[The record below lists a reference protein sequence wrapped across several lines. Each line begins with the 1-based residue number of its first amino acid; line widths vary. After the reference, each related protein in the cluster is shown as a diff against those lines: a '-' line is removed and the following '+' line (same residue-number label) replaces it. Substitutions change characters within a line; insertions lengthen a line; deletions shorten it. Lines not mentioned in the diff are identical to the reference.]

1 MKNSRLQLAALLA
14 LLPLAV
20 AAAGVKAAPAA
31 RGKAAPAGAIAF
43 VGDRAIDGADIRR
56 AAEVMRDDPLRLRE
70 HGVWRKK
77 LLDLCVD
84 RELLALEAERAGLP
98 SDAVVKHE
106 IDVGRADILYAAIRD
121 RFLVPEITPTASQ
134 IDTARA
140 GGLYRR
146 AQLSYILS
154 VTDKKATYE
163 LFESIKRGAS
173 FDSIATLYSTH
184 PSAAH
189 GGEIGWKRVGEL
201 NAASWHAFATAKPGD
216 LMGPYPNAQAH
227 EFYRVEAIS
236 DPTDQEI
243 RDVMLR
249 GRLRE
254 VDPRYRVGLLTKYHF
269 RMDPEQVSPV
279 IFASAIERS
288 DSILASLDSEGK
300 RPKRGVHPSL
310 GVLARVDGDS
320 ITYRDLAHPEIL
332 MPGADG
338 KAKIED
344 TSDLLM
350 RCMVAVLPRLIERDA
365 RERGVSSDPDLA
377 RSLRLLREKIATRAM
392 VERAVAAPDSAAA
405 RAYFDAHASLYQRPA
420 ARRAYVVV
428 FATQDTAEMARSRW
442 DRRGFRDSILTAEGF
457 RTLDHGTVNTLFP
470 HFAGEMPLFDR
481 DTDSLS
487 AAVRN
492 LPEGQISAV
501 IAVPNGYAF
510 AQARGREPARAYTY
524 EEVRRDVEVDA
535 HESAENA
542 WVVKQLE
549 RLRAATPARAVPGR
563 LDALRLGMSSDT
575 GGNRR

>member
-20 AAAGVKAAPAA
+20 AAAGVKAPPGA

-98 SDAVVKHE
+98 SDAAVKHE
-106 IDVGRADILYAAIRD
+106 IDVGRADLLYAAIRD

-216 LMGPYPNAQAH
+216 LMGPYPNAEAH

-279 IFASAIERS
+279 IFSSAIERS

-365 RERGVSSDPDLA
+365 RERGVSSDPDVA

-392 VERAVAAPDSAAA
+392 VERAVAAPDSSAA
-405 RAYFDAHASLYQRPA
+405 RAYFDAHASMYQRPA

-428 FATQDTAEMARSRW
+428 FATRDTAEMARSRW
-442 DRRGFRDSILTAEGF
+442 DRRGFRDSILTAKGF
-457 RTLDHGTVNTLFP
+457 RTLNHGTVNTLFP
-470 HFAGEMPLFDR
+470 HFAGEMPLFHR

-549 RLRAATPARAVPGR
+549 RLRAATPARAVAGR

>member
-1 MKNSRLQLAALLA
+1 
-14 LLPLAV
+14 
-20 AAAGVKAAPAA
+20 
-31 RGKAAPAGAIAF
+31 
-43 VGDRAIDGADIRR
+43 
-56 AAEVMRDDPLRLRE
+56 
-70 HGVWRKK
+70 
-77 LLDLCVD
+77 
-84 RELLALEAERAGLP
+84 
-98 SDAVVKHE
+98 VKHE
-106 IDVGRADILYAAIRD
+106 IEVGRADLLYAAIRD

-140 GGLYRR
+140 GGLFRR

-154 VTDKKATYE
+154 VTDKKTTYE
-163 LFESIKRGAS
+163 LFESIKRGAN
-173 FDSIATLYSTH
+173 FDSIAMLYSTH

-201 NAASWHAFATAKPGD
+201 NGASWHAFATAKPGD
-216 LMGPYPNAQAH
+216 LMGPYPNAEAH
-227 EFYRVEAIS
+227 EFYRVEAIA

-243 RDVMLR
+243 RDVMLH

-279 IFASAIERS
+279 IFSSAIERS

-332 MPGADG
+332 MPAADG

-365 RERGVSSDPDLA
+365 RERGVSSDPDVA
-377 RSLRLLREKIATRAM
+377 RGLRLLREKVATRAM
-392 VERAVAAPDSAAA
+392 VERAVSAPDSTAA

-442 DRRGFRDSILTAEGF
+442 DRRGFRDSILAAEGF

-470 HFAGEMPLFDR
+470 HFAGEMSLFDR
-481 DTDSLS
+481 DADSLS

-510 AQARGREPARAYTY
+510 AQTRGREPARAYTY
-524 EEVRRDVEVDA
+524 EEVRRDVEADA
-535 HESAENA
+535 HESAENG